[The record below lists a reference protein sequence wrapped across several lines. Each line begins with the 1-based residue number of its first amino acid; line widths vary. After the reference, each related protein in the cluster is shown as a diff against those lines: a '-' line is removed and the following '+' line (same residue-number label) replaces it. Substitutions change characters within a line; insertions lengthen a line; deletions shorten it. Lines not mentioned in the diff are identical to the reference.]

1 MPEFKTGV
9 VQANGLQFHYLE
21 MGEGPLALCLH
32 GFPDSPWTYRYL
44 LPELSNAGFRA
55 VAPFMRGYA
64 PTEIPTEGNYHTS
77 ALAKDVAALH
87 AALGGDTDAVLIAHD
102 WGSIAAFGGA
112 ALDPARWCQCVIMNV
127 PPLAV
132 FGQIAFR
139 YDQIKRS
146 FYFWFF
152 QMQVSN
158 AIVPANDLAFIDGL
172 WADWSPGYD
181 AKEDLPR
188 VKECLRNP
196 ANLQAAMGYYRAFFD
211 PARFGSPSGMKEQ
224 ESAWGL
230 PIPQP
235 TLYLHG
241 TMDGCIALDR
251 ETTKGVLAFLGLG
264 SEAELIEGVGHFMLV
279 EKPAEVN
286 GRILKFL
293 RKTA

>member
-44 LPELSNAGFRA
+44 LPELSKAGFRA

-77 ALAKDVAALH
+77 ALASDVAALH
-87 AALGGDTDAVLIAHD
+87 AALGGDADAVLIAHD

-112 ALDPARWCQCVIMNV
+112 ALDPVRWRQCVIMNV

-132 FGQIAFR
+132 FGQVAFR

-181 AKEDLPR
+181 AREDLPR

-211 PARFGSPSGMKEQ
+211 PARFGSPAGMKEQ

-241 TMDGCIALDR
+241 TRDGCIALDA
-251 ETTKGVLAFLGLG
+251 ETTKGVLAFLGRG

-279 EKPAEVN
+279 EKPAEIN
-286 GRILKFL
+286 GRILRFL
-293 RKTA
+293 RKKQ